1 MDRRTIMRK
10 PSISLLLW
18 AVCLT
23 WAGAIQGQISEAQR
37 VADDGALIPARVLLE
52 GQRVNGS
59 GLVDLQA
66 EQARLLLDARYAQF
80 LSSAQNPLD
89 ARNIVTALRDYM
101 KKHPDAP
108 HRNRL
113 RAMLAEA
120 YYACGD
126 FFAMNDEMKGI
137 DIEALPDN
145 ELERLVVTYGMALTE
160 LGRLDEARIQ
170 LLTAQ
175 MMGGRHKDEA
185 TFALA
190 WVDYANRHYDEA
202 VKGFT
207 AVQDIPALREKALF
221 YKAEAALEQSDYEEA
236 LARAEAALTELR
248 PIRQQD
254 NRSTDILAELK
265 RIRGEALFGMGR
277 YEQSAL
283 QLEEYLAETDT
294 PNREA
299 LFRLGLAH
307 YNSGEYLR
315 APEVLA
321 MVDKT
326 GSDDDAVA
334 QCAELYSGL
343 SYLKTGDATRARM
356 SFERASSM
364 KADEQLRE
372 QAMYNHIAALH
383 ETGGGAFGESV
394 TVAERFLNEF
404 PASRWTQKVNTYL
417 VETYLSTR
425 NYSAALQSIEKI
437 NHPGNVLLDAKQK
450 LLCRSGKEAFAG
462 GEMDKAV
469 DFFTQAVNMGT
480 YDRPTRA
487 EALLWRGE
495 AYYRKGNY
503 AKARTDDSNCLSLSP
518 DPRTAL
524 LARYGQAYCY
534 FRQNNYNEA
543 CRQFDRFFATPG
555 VATYTDDATRADAWA
570 RIGDCNFQARR
581 YSDAVTAYDKALAI
595 DPRTS
600 DYAVYQKAFSQG
612 LLGRYKDKISTLD
625 YLLQQFPS
633 SDYADDALFEKG
645 RSYVQ
650 LEQHEGA
657 LRTFN
662 QLLDKY
668 PRCSYAP
675 SAGNEIAL
683 LLYQMG
689 RTSDAAD
696 AYKRVITTYP
706 GSEEANVAMRDLK
719 SLYVEKNQVD
729 SYVEF
734 ASQTK
739 GMVTVEVSEHD
750 SLTFAAAEQLYM
762 KGETQR
768 AREAFDKYLT
778 QFPAGAYSL
787 NAHYHLG
794 CIYRQ
799 QDNYDKAMAHL
810 RRVAAMRNSRYC
822 EEATRMVADMA
833 YNHKDYGSAL
843 AAYKELKTITGRPDV
858 RLHAQTFGVRAAWA
872 LSDWDLV
879 ISEVGTFVA
888 DKGLAPE
895 TAVEM
900 RYYRAKA
907 CLAKKQNNTAATD
920 LSLLA
925 KDTRTV
931 YGAEAKY
938 LLAQLYYDTG
948 QSEKAEKEVQDYIS
962 VSTPHTYW
970 LARSFILLADIYIA
984 GGRDVEARQYL
995 LSLRQNYTTKDDIAG
1010 RIEERL
1016 AKLQ

>member
-1 MDRRTIMRK
+1 MRK
-10 PSISLLLW
+10 PSISLLL
-18 AVCLT
+18 AAGLT
-23 WAGAIQGQISEAQR
+23 WAVALHGQTTAEAQR
-37 VADDGALIPARVLLE
+37 VADDGAPVPARMLLE
-52 GQRVNGS
+52 QAPC
-59 GLVDLQA
+59 GLDDLRSDA
-66 EQARLLLDARYAQF
+66 ARLITDARYAEF
-80 LSSAQNPLD
+80 LSSARESQD
-89 ARNIVTALRDYM
+89 GRDIVTTLRNYM
-101 KKHPDAP
+101 EEHPDAP

-113 RAMLAEA
+113 RAMLAEG

-126 FFAMNDEMKGI
+126 YFAMAEEMKGI
-137 DIEALPDN
+137 DIEALPGD

-160 LGRLDEARIQ
+160 LGSLDDARVQ

-175 MMGGRHKDEA
+175 LMNGRYKDEA

-190 WVDYANRHYDEA
+190 WVDYAERRYDEA
-202 VKGFT
+202 VDGFC
-207 AVQDIPALREKALF
+207 AVEDVPSLRPAALF
-221 YKAEAALEQSDYEEA
+221 YKAEAALEQGNYAVA
-236 LARAEAALTELR
+236 LVRADSASAAYNAKTS
-248 PIRQQD
+248 P
-254 NRSTDILAELK
+254 LAPNLSNEVK
-265 RIRGEALFGMGR
+265 RVRGEALFGVGR
-277 YEQSAL
+277 YEESAL
-283 QLEEYLAETDT
+283 QLEDYLAGTDT
-294 PNREA
+294 PSREA

-326 GSDDDAVA
+326 GSNDDAVA

-343 SYLKTGDATRARM
+343 SYLKTGDAARARM

-364 KADEQLRE
+364 EADEGLRE

-383 ETGGGAFGESV
+383 ETGGGAFGEGV

-404 PASRWTQKVNTYL
+404 PASSWVQKVNTYL
-417 VETYLSTR
+417 VETYLNTR
-425 NYSAALQSIEKI
+425 NYVAALQSIEKI
-437 NHPGNVLLDAKQK
+437 NHPSEALLDVRQK
-450 LLCRSGKEAFAG
+450 LLCRAGQEAFAG
-462 GEMDKAV
+462 GEIDKAI
-469 DFFTQAVNMGT
+469 DFLTEAVKMGT
-480 YDRPTRA
+480 YDRSTRA

-495 AYYRKGNY
+495 AYYRKGDY
-503 AKARTDDSNCLSLSP
+503 GKARNDYANCLSQSSEG
-518 DPRTAL
+518 RTAL

-534 FRQNNYNEA
+534 FRQGNYNEA
-543 CRQFDRFFATPG
+543 YRQFDRFFSTSG
-555 VATYTDDATRADAWA
+555 VSSYTDNATRADVWG
-570 RIGDCNFQARR
+570 RMGDCLFQARR
-581 YSDAVTAYDKALAI
+581 YSDAVDAYDKALAI
-595 DPRTS
+595 DPETS

-625 YLLQQFPS
+625 YLLKHFPS

-650 LEQHEGA
+650 LEQTDGA
-657 LRTFN
+657 LSAFR

-683 LLYQMG
+683 LLYQAG
-689 RTSDAAD
+689 QTADAVA

-719 SLYVEKNQVD
+719 SLYVEENQVD
-729 SYVEF
+729 KYVEF

-739 GMVTVEVSEHD
+739 GMVSVEVTEHD
-750 SLTFAAAEQLYM
+750 SLTYAAAEQLYM
-762 KGETQR
+762 KGETQK
-768 AREAFDKYLT
+768 AREALEKYLT
-778 QFPAGAYSL
+778 QFPAGAYAL
-787 NAHYHLG
+787 TAHYHLG

-799 QDNYDKAMAHL
+799 QDNYEKAMAHL
-810 RRVAAMRNSRYC
+810 RQVAEMRNSRYC

-833 YNHKDYGSAL
+833 YDHKDHRTAL
-843 AAYKELKTITGRPDV
+843 VAYKDLKAMTSRSDV
-858 RLHAQTFGVRAAWA
+858 RLHAQTFGVRSAWV
-872 LSDWDLV
+872 LSDWDYI

-888 DKGLAPE
+888 DKSLAPE

-907 CLAKKQNNTAATD
+907 CLATNQTSTAMAD
-920 LSLLA
+920 LAILA

-931 YGAEAKY
+931 CGAEAKY
-938 LLAQLYYDTG
+938 LLAQLYYDSG
-948 QSEKAEKEVQDYIS
+948 QSDKAEKEVQDYIS

-984 GGRDVEARQYL
+984 SGRDVEARQYL
-995 LSLRQNYTTKDDIAG
+995 LSLRQNYTAKDDIAG

-1016 AKLQ
+1016 EKLQ

>member
-1 MDRRTIMRK
+1 MRK
-10 PSISLLLW
+10 QTIHLLLL
-18 AVCLT
+18 AAGLA
-23 WAGAIQGQISEAQR
+23 WAGALQAQTNGAQR

-52 GQRVNGS
+52 S
-59 GLVDLQA
+59 PFDPLADLHTDI
-66 EQARLLLDARYAQF
+66 ARLLTDTRYAEF
-80 LSSAQNPLD
+80 LASPKEIPDAQG
-89 ARNIVTALRDYM
+89 IVAALRSYM
-101 KKHPDAP
+101 KEYPDAP

-126 FFAMNDEMKGI
+126 YYAMDEQMKDI
-137 DIEALPDN
+137 DIESLPDE
-145 ELERLVVTYGMALTE
+145 ELERLVVTYGMALTGM
-160 LGRLDEARIQ
+160 GRLDDARVQ

-175 MMGGRHKDEA
+175 LMGGRYKDEA
-185 TFALA
+185 TFGMA
-190 WVDYANRHYDEA
+190 WVDYANHHYDEA
-202 VKGFT
+202 VNGFT
-207 AVQDIPALREKALF
+207 AVEDIPGFRPAALF
-221 YKAEAALEQSDYEEA
+221 YKAEAALEKGDYATA
-236 LARAEAALTELR
+236 LARADSVLAEIQPTDTKAQKRHTPANETFDLLTE
-248 PIRQQD
+248 
-254 NRSTDILAELK
+254 AK
-265 RIRGEALFGMGR
+265 RVRGEALFGVQR
-277 YEQSAL
+277 YDESAL
-283 QLEEYLAETDT
+283 QLEDYLALADE

-321 MVDKT
+321 LVDKT
-326 GSDDDAVA
+326 GNNNDAIA

-343 SYLKTGDATRARM
+343 SYLKTGDAARARM

-364 KADEQLRE
+364 EADENLRE

-383 ETGGGAFGESV
+383 ETGGGAFGEGV

-404 PASRWTQKVNTYL
+404 PASPWAKNVNTYL
-417 VETYLSTR
+417 AETYLSTR
-425 NYSAALQSIEKI
+425 NYIAALQSIKKI
-437 NHPGNVLLDAKQK
+437 NHPSDKLLEARQK
-450 LLCRSGKEAFAG
+450 LLCRAGQEAFAG
-462 GEMDKAV
+462 GEMDKAI
-469 DFFTQAVNMGT
+469 DFFTEAINMGA

-495 AYYRKGNY
+495 ARYRQGNY
-503 AKARTDDSNCLSLSP
+503 AQARTDYVNCLSQSP
-518 DPRTAL
+518 DARTAL

-534 FRQNNYNEA
+534 FRQENYNEA
-543 CRQFDRFFATPG
+543 YRQFDQFFSTSG
-555 VATYTDDATRADAWA
+555 VSSYTDNATRADVWG
-570 RIGDCNFQARR
+570 RMGDCLFQARR
-581 YSDAVTAYDKALAI
+581 YSDAVAAYDKALAI
-595 DPRTS
+595 DPETS

-625 YLLQQFPS
+625 YLLKHFPS

-657 LRTFN
+657 LSAFR

-683 LLYQMG
+683 ILYQMG
-689 RTSDAAD
+689 NTAEAVS

-719 SLYVEKNQVD
+719 SLYVEENQVD

-750 SLTFAAAEQLYM
+750 SLTYAAAEQLYM
-762 KGETQR
+762 KGETQK
-768 AREAFDKYLT
+768 AREALDKYLS
-778 QFPAGAYSL
+778 QFPTGAYAL

-799 QDNYDKAMAHL
+799 QDNYDKAMTHL
-810 RRVAAMRNSRYC
+810 RRVAEMRNSRYC

-833 YNHKDYGSAL
+833 YDHKDYRTAL
-843 AAYKELKTITGRPDV
+843 AAYKDLKAMTSRSDV

-872 LSDWDLV
+872 LSDWDFI

-907 CLAKKQNNTAATD
+907 CLANKQNNTATTD

-984 GGRDVEARQYL
+984 SGRDVEARQYL
-995 LSLRQNYTTKDDIAG
+995 LSLRQNYTAKDDIAG

>member
-1 MDRRTIMRK
+1 MRK
-10 PSISLLLW
+10 QTIPLLLLATGLMW
-18 AVCLT
+18 V
-23 WAGAIQGQISEAQR
+23 GAIQGQILEAQR
-37 VADDGALIPARVLLE
+37 VAYDGALIPARVLLE
-52 GQRVNGS
+52 GPQAKPCR
-59 GLVDLQA
+59 LVDLQA

-80 LSSAQNPLD
+80 LSSAHDGQD
-89 ARNIVTALRDYM
+89 ARDIVAALRDYM
-101 KKHPDAP
+101 KEHPDAP

-126 FFAMNDEMKGI
+126 FYAMDDEMKGI
-137 DIEALPDN
+137 DIEALPD
-145 ELERLVVTYGMALTE
+145 EDLERLVVTYGMALTE
-160 LGRLDEARIQ
+160 LGRLDDARIQ

-175 MMGGRHKDEA
+175 LMGGRYKDEA
-185 TFALA
+185 TFGVA
-190 WVDYANRHYDEA
+190 WVDYAERHFDEA
-202 VKGFT
+202 VKGFSS
-207 AVQDIPALREKALF
+207 VQDVPALHEKALF
-221 YKAEAALEQSDYEEA
+221 YKAEVTLEQGDYEEA
-236 LARAEAALTELR
+236 LVRSEAALTELK
-248 PIRQQD
+248 
-254 NRSTDILAELK
+254 STSYKQSTGLLAELK
-265 RIRGEALFGMGR
+265 RIRGEALFGVGR
-277 YEQSAL
+277 FEESAL
-283 QLEEYLAETDT
+283 QLEEYLADTDY
-294 PNREA
+294 PSREA

-321 MVDKT
+321 MVDKD
-326 GSDDDAVA
+326 GSADDAVA

-343 SYLKTGDATRARM
+343 SYLKSGDATRARM

-372 QAMYNHIAALH
+372 QAMYNHLAALH
-383 ETGGGAFGESV
+383 ETGGGAFGEGV

-417 VETYLSTR
+417 AETYLNTR
-425 NYSAALQSIEKI
+425 NYVAALQSIEKI
-437 NHPGNVLLDAKQK
+437 NHPSDVLLEAQQK
-450 LLCRSGKEAFAG
+450 LLCRAGQEAFAG
-462 GEMDKAV
+462 GEMDKAI
-469 DFFTQAVNMGT
+469 DYFNQAVNMGS
-480 YDRPTRA
+480 YDRSTRA

-503 AKARTDDSNCLSLSP
+503 AKARADYSNCLSQSP
-518 DPRTAL
+518 ETRTAL

-534 FRQNNYNEA
+534 FRQGNYNEA
-543 CRQFDRFFATPG
+543 YRQFDRFFATSG
-555 VATYTDDATRADAWA
+555 VSTYTDDATRADAWG
-570 RIGDCNFQARR
+570 RMGDCLFQARR
-581 YSDAVTAYDKALAI
+581 YSDAVAAYDKALAI
-595 DPRTS
+595 DPQTS

-625 YLLQQFPS
+625 YLLQHFPS

-657 LRTFN
+657 LSAFR

-689 RTSDAAD
+689 RTSDAVA

-719 SLYVEKNQVD
+719 SLYVEENQVD

-739 GMVTVEVSEHD
+739 GMVNVEVSEHD

-762 KGETQR
+762 KGETQK

-778 QFPAGAYSL
+778 QFPAGAYTL

-794 CIYRQ
+794 CIYRNQ
-799 QDNYDKAMAHL
+799 NNYDKAMAHL
-810 RRVAAMRNSRYC
+810 RPVAERRNSRYC
-822 EEATRMVADMA
+822 EEATRMVADLA
-833 YNHKDYGSAL
+833 YDHKDYTTAL
-843 AAYKELKTITGRPDV
+843 AFYKELRTMTSRSDV

-872 LSDWDLV
+872 LSDWDFV
-879 ISEVGTFVA
+879 IGEVGTFVA

-907 CLAKKQNNTAATD
+907 CLTRKQNNTATTD
-920 LSLLA
+920 LVLLA

-970 LARSFILLADIYIA
+970 LARSFILLADIYMA
-984 GGRDVEARQYL
+984 SGRDVEARQYL
-995 LSLRQNYTTKDDIAG
+995 LSLRQNYTAKDDIAG

-1016 AKLQ
+1016 AKLNN